1 MLRLPENGSAY
12 PPENHKHIFRVY
24 QEHNAWHAGD
34 PAILRKVY
42 ADVPQDYRPRRYM
55 FWTRK
60 GATELQI
67 DRHQLHVPLAGDIAQ
82 TSADLLFSEPPNF
95 VINDKDAAESDVLNT
110 QDNFDDLIRKCGL
123 KNKLLEAGETSSAL
137 GGVFLRLVWNT
148 EFMSNPTVQVVS
160 PDRAIA
166 TFMYGQL
173 VAVGYVT
180 EYESPDGQNFYRHI
194 EHHEDGLIHHA
205 LYEGTKSNIGTR
217 VSLDRLAETA
227 DLEDEIRLPFDS
239 LASVYVPN
247 QRPLRRLKGY
257 EYGRSD
263 YDGVEGLFDAIDEA
277 YTSWMRDVRLGKSRI
292 IVPTEYLERRGR
304 GRGAA
309 FDVDAEVF
317 TGLEIDPNFQGKSI
331 EPVQFQI
338 RHEEHKTTVMELIDR
353 AVTAAGY
360 SPQSFGINIEGRAE
374 SGTAL
379 KLRERKS
386 FTTQG
391 KKQRYWT
398 QPLEEILEKLQILD
412 VEIFGKQYKPLKL
425 RIEWQDAVQQDVR
438 ESATVIESLHRAQAA
453 SLETKVRL
461 LNPELTEEE
470 VAEEVLKIATN
481 FNLADQN
488 VTDILE
494 LP

>member
-217 VSLDRLAETA
+217 VPLDRLAETA

>member
-24 QEHNAWHAGD
+24 QEHNAWHTGD
-34 PAILRKVY
+34 PAVLRKTY

-95 VINDKDAAESDVLNT
+95 VIEDSDYSDTDKMNT
-110 QDNFDDLIRKCGL
+110 QDWFNDLIRKCGL
-123 KNKLLEAGETSSAL
+123 KNKLLEAGEISSAL

-148 EFMSNPTVQVVS
+148 EFMKNPTIQVVS

-194 EHHEDGLIHHA
+194 EHHEDGYIHHA
-205 LYEGTKSNIGTR
+205 LYEGTKSNFGVR
-217 VSLDRLAETA
+217 VSLDRLEETA
-227 DLEDEIRLPFDS
+227 DLLDEIRLPFDS

-263 YDGVEGLFDAIDEA
+263 YDGIEGLFDAIDEA
-277 YTSWMRDVRLGKSRI
+277 YTSWMRDIRLGKSRI

-304 GRGAA
+304 GRGAT
-309 FDVDAEVF
+309 FDIDAEVF
-317 TGLEIDPNFQGKSI
+317 TGLEIDPNNENKGIQ
-331 EPVQFQI
+331 PVQFEI
-338 RHEEHKTTVMELIDR
+338 RHEQHKTTVMELIDR

-412 VEIFGKQYKPLKL
+412 VELFSKQYKPIRP
-425 RIEWQDAVQQDVR
+425 RIEWQDSVQQDVR
-438 ESATVIESLHRAQAA
+438 EAATVIESLHRAQAA

-461 LNPELTEEE
+461 LNPELSEEE
-470 VAEEVLKIATN
+470 VSEEVLRIATN
-481 FNLADQN
+481 FNLADQS

>member
-24 QEHNAWHAGD
+24 QEHNAWHTGD
-34 PAILRKVY
+34 PAVLRKVY

-82 TSADLLFSEPPNF
+82 TSADLLFSEPPKF
-95 VINDKDAAESDVLNT
+95 IIEDTDFSDSDKMNT
-110 QDNFDDLIRKCGL
+110 QSWFDDLIRKCGL
-123 KNKLLEAGETSSAL
+123 KNKLLEAGEISSAL

-148 EFMSNPTVQVVS
+148 EFMKNPTIQVVS

-194 EHHEDGLIHHA
+194 EHHEDGYIHHA
-205 LYEGTKSNIGTR
+205 LYEGTKSNIGIR
-217 VSLDRLAETA
+217 VSLDRLEETA
-227 DLEDEIRLPFDS
+227 DLLDEIKLPFDS

-263 YDGVEGLFDAIDEA
+263 YDGIEGLFDAIDEA

-304 GRGAA
+304 GRGAS
-309 FDVDAEVF
+309 FDIDAEVF
-317 TGLEIDPNFQGKSI
+317 TGLEIDPNNENKGIQ
-331 EPVQFQI
+331 PVQFEI
-338 RHEEHKTTVMELIDR
+338 RHEQHKTTVMELIDR

-412 VEIFGKQYKPLKL
+412 VELFSKQYKPIRP

-453 SLETKVRL
+453 SLETKVKL
-461 LNPELTEEE
+461 LNPELSEEE
-470 VAEEVLKIATN
+470 VAEEVLRIATN
-481 FNLADQN
+481 FNLADQS

>member
-95 VINDKDAAESDVLNT
+95 VVNDKDAAESDVENT

-217 VSLDRLAETA
+217 VPLDRLAETA

>member
-95 VINDKDAAESDVLNT
+95 VINDKDAADSDVENT

-239 LASVYVPN
+239 LASVYIPN

>member
-95 VINDKDAAESDVLNT
+95 VINDKDAAESDVENT

-217 VSLDRLAETA
+217 VPLDRLAETA

>member
-1 MLRLPENGSAY
+1 MLRLPENGSAF
-12 PPENHKHIFRVY
+12 PPENHKHIYRVY
-24 QEHNAWHAGD
+24 EEHSAWHAGD
-34 PAILRKVY
+34 PAILRKTY
-42 ADVPQDYRPRRYM
+42 ADVPQDYRPRKYM

-60 GATELQI
+60 GATDSQVE
-67 DRHQLHVPLAGDIAQ
+67 RHQLHIPLAGDIAQ

-95 VINDKDAAESDVLNT
+95 LANDNNYSDADQENT
-110 QDNFDDLIRKCGL
+110 QENLDYLLRECGI
-123 KNKLLEAGETSSAL
+123 KNKLLEAGETCAAL
-137 GGVFLRLVWNT
+137 GGVFLRLVWNADY
-148 EFMSNPTVQVVS
+148 MNKPTIQIIS
-160 PDRAIA
+160 PDKAIA

-173 VAVGYVT
+173 VSVGYVT
-180 EYESPDGQNFYRHI
+180 EYDSPDGQDYYRLI
-194 EHHEDGLIHHA
+194 EQHLDGKIVNA
-205 LYEGTKSNIGTR
+205 LYQGTKTNIGNR
-217 VSLDRLAETA
+217 VPLERLADTA
-227 DLEDEIRLPFDS
+227 DLDDEVILPFDT

-263 YDGVEGLFDAIDEA
+263 FDGIEGLFDAIDES

-304 GRGAA
+304 GRGAT
-309 FDVDAEVF
+309 FDIDAEIF
-317 TGLEIDPNFQGKSI
+317 TGLEIDPNQENKGI
-331 EPVQFQI
+331 EKVQFDI
-338 RHEEHKTTVMELIDR
+338 RHEQHKVTVMELIDR
-353 AVTAAGY
+353 AVTTAGY

-398 QPLEEILEKLQILD
+398 QPLEEILEKIQILD
-412 VEIFGKQYKPLKL
+412 TEIFGKQYIPIKP
-425 RIEWQDAVQQDVR
+425 RVEWQDSVQQDVK
-438 ESATVIESLHRAQAA
+438 EASSVIETLHRAQAA

-461 LNPELTEEE
+461 LNPDMTEEE
-470 VAEEVLKIATN
+470 ITQEVFRIATN
-481 FNLADQN
+481 FNLADN
-488 VTDILE
+488 SVEDVLE

>member
-24 QEHNAWHAGD
+24 QEHNAWHTGD
-34 PAILRKVY
+34 PAVLRKVY

-82 TSADLLFSEPPNF
+82 TSADLLFSEPPKF
-95 VINDKDAAESDVLNT
+95 VIEDTDFSDSDKMNT
-110 QDNFDDLIRKCGL
+110 QDWFDDLIRRCGL
-123 KNKLLEAGETSSAL
+123 KNKLLEAGEISSAL

-148 EFMSNPTVQVVS
+148 EFMKNPTIQVVS

-194 EHHEDGLIHHA
+194 EHHEDGYIHHA
-205 LYEGTKSNIGTR
+205 LYEGTKSNIGIR
-217 VSLDRLAETA
+217 VSLDRLEETA
-227 DLEDEIRLPFDS
+227 DLLDEIKLPFDS

-263 YDGVEGLFDAIDEA
+263 YDGIEGLFDAIDEA

-304 GRGAA
+304 GRGAS
-309 FDVDAEVF
+309 FDIDAEVF
-317 TGLEIDPNFQGKSI
+317 TGLEIDPNNENKGIQ
-331 EPVQFQI
+331 PVQFEI
-338 RHEEHKTTVMELIDR
+338 RHEQHKTTVMELIDR

-412 VEIFGKQYKPLKL
+412 VELFSKQYKPIRP

-461 LNPELTEEE
+461 LNPELSEEE
-470 VAEEVLKIATN
+470 VAEEVLRIATN
-481 FNLADQN
+481 FNLADQS

>member
-24 QEHNAWHAGD
+24 QEHNAWHSGD
-34 PAILRKVY
+34 PAVLRKTY

-67 DRHQLHVPLAGDIAQ
+67 DRHQIHVPLAGDIAQ
-82 TSADLLFSEPPNF
+82 TSSDLLFSEPPSF
-95 VINDKDAAESDVLNT
+95 IVKDDDAGENDVLNT
-110 QDNFDDLIRKCGL
+110 QDNLDELLRQCGL

-148 EFMSNPTVQVVS
+148 EFMKHPTIQVVA

-166 TFMYGQL
+166 TFMYGKM

-180 EYESPDGQNFYRHI
+180 EYDSSDGQDYYRHI

-205 LYEGTKSNIGTR
+205 LYQGTKTNIGNR
-217 VSLDRLAETA
+217 VELTKLQETA
-227 DLEDEIRLPFDS
+227 DLQDEIVLPFNT

-263 YDGVEGLFDAIDEA
+263 YDGIEGLMDAIDEA

-304 GRGAA
+304 GRGTA
-309 FDVDAEVF
+309 FDIDAEVF
-317 TGLEIDPNFQGKSI
+317 TGLEIDPNTENKGIQ
-331 EPVQFQI
+331 PVQFEI
-338 RHEEHKTTVMELIDR
+338 RDQQHKTTVMELIDR

-379 KLRERKS
+379 KLRERKT

-391 KKQRYWT
+391 KKQRYYT

-412 VEIFGKQYKPLKL
+412 VEIFGAQYKPMGL
-425 RIEWQDAVQQDVR
+425 RVEWQDAVQQDVR

-453 SLETKVRL
+453 SLDTKVRL

-470 VAEEVLKIATN
+470 VEQEVLKIATN

-488 VTDILE
+488 VSDVLD

>member
-1 MLRLPENGSAY
+1 
-12 PPENHKHIFRVY
+12 
-24 QEHNAWHAGD
+24 
-34 PAILRKVY
+34 
-42 ADVPQDYRPRRYM
+42 
-55 FWTRK
+55 
-60 GATELQI
+60 
-67 DRHQLHVPLAGDIAQ
+67 
-82 TSADLLFSEPPNF
+82 
-95 VINDKDAAESDVLNT
+95 
-110 QDNFDDLIRKCGL
+110 
-123 KNKLLEAGETSSAL
+123 
-137 GGVFLRLVWNT
+137 
-148 EFMSNPTVQVVS
+148 
-160 PDRAIA
+160 
-166 TFMYGQL
+166 MYGQL

-180 EYESPDGQNFYRHI
+180 EYESPDGQNVYRHI
-194 EHHEDGLIHHA
+194 EHHADGLIHHA
-205 LYEGTKSNIGTR
+205 LYEGTKTNIGTR
-217 VSLDRLAETA
+217 VSLDKLAETS
-227 DLEDEIRLPFDS
+227 DLEEEIRLPFDS

-331 EPVQFQI
+331 EPVQFDI
-338 RHEEHKTTVMELIDR
+338 RHEAHKTTVMELIDR

-391 KKQRYWT
+391 KKQRYYT

-412 VEIFGKQYKPLKL
+412 VEIFNKQYKPMKP

-453 SLETKVRL
+453 SLETKVKL

-470 VAEEVLKIATN
+470 VSDEVLRIATN
-481 FNLADQN
+481 FNLADQS
-488 VTDILE
+488 VEDILE

>member
-24 QEHNAWHAGD
+24 QEHNAWHTGD
-34 PAILRKVY
+34 PAVLRKVY

-82 TSADLLFSEPPNF
+82 TSADLLFSEPPKF
-95 VINDKDAAESDVLNT
+95 VIEDTDFSDSDKMNT
-110 QDNFDDLIRKCGL
+110 QDWFDDLVRKCGL
-123 KNKLLEAGETSSAL
+123 KNKLLEAGEISSAL

-148 EFMSNPTVQVVS
+148 EFMKNPTIQVVS

-194 EHHEDGLIHHA
+194 EHHEDGYIHHA
-205 LYEGTKSNIGTR
+205 LYEGTKSNIGIR
-217 VSLDRLAETA
+217 VSLDRLEETA
-227 DLEDEIRLPFDS
+227 DLLDEIKLPFDS

-263 YDGVEGLFDAIDEA
+263 YDGIEGLFDAIDEA

-304 GRGAA
+304 GRGAS
-309 FDVDAEVF
+309 FDIDAEVF
-317 TGLEIDPNFQGKSI
+317 TGLEIDPNNENKGIQ
-331 EPVQFQI
+331 PVQFEI
-338 RHEEHKTTVMELIDR
+338 RHEQHKTTVMELIDR

-412 VEIFGKQYKPLKL
+412 VELFSKQYKPIRP

-461 LNPELTEEE
+461 LNPELSEEE
-470 VAEEVLKIATN
+470 VAEEVLRIATN
-481 FNLADQN
+481 FNLADQS

>member
-1 MLRLPENGSAY
+1 MLNLPENGSAY
-12 PPENHKHIFRVY
+12 PPENHKQIFRVY
-24 QEHNAWHAGD
+24 QEHSAWHAGD
-34 PAILRKVY
+34 PAVLRKTY

-60 GATELQI
+60 GATELQT
-67 DRHQLHVPLAGDIAQ
+67 DRHQIHVPLAGDIAQ

-95 VINDKDAAESDVLNT
+95 VIQDEEASDQDTIKT
-110 QDNFDDLIRKCGL
+110 QDELNNLIDYCGL
-123 KNKLLEAGETSSAL
+123 KNKLLEAGETSSAM
-137 GGVFLRLVWNT
+137 GGVFLRLVWDSR
-148 EFMSNPTVQVVS
+148 FMDSPKIQVVN

-166 TFMYGQL
+166 TFMYGEL
-173 VAVGYVT
+173 VAVGYVS
-180 EYESPDGQNFYRHI
+180 EYEPVDGQGVYRHI
-194 EHHEDGLIHHA
+194 EHHKDGRIEHA
-205 LYEGTKSNIGTR
+205 LYHGTKTNMGVR
-217 VSLDRLAETA
+217 VELTKLADTA
-227 DLEDEIRLPFDS
+227 DLEEEVLLPFQG

-263 YDGVEGLFDAIDEA
+263 YDGIEGLFDAIDES
-277 YTSWMRDVRLGKSRI
+277 YTSWMRDIRLGKSRI
-292 IVPTEYLERRGR
+292 VVPTEYLERRGR
-304 GRGAA
+304 GRGTT
-309 FDVDAEVF
+309 FDIDAEVF
-317 TGLEIDPNFQGKSI
+317 TGLEIDPNGESKGIQ
-331 EPVQFQI
+331 PVQFDI
-338 RHEEHKTTVMELIDR
+338 RDAAHKNTVMELIDR

-391 KKQRYWT
+391 KKQRYYT
-398 QPLEEILEKLQILD
+398 PPLQDILYKLQLID
-412 VEIFGKQYKPLKL
+412 VEIFSKQYKPLKL

-453 SLETKVRL
+453 SLDTKVRL
-461 LNPELTEEE
+461 LNPELSEEE
-470 VAEEVLKIATN
+470 VEQEVLKIATN
-481 FNLADQN
+481 FNLSDQN
-488 VTDILE
+488 VSDVLD

>member
-95 VINDKDAAESDVLNT
+95 VINDRNASDSDVLDT

-453 SLETKVRL
+453 SLETKVKL

>member
-24 QEHNAWHAGD
+24 QEHNAWHTGD
-34 PAILRKVY
+34 PAVLRKVY

-82 TSADLLFSEPPNF
+82 TSADLLFSEPPKF
-95 VINDKDAAESDVLNT
+95 IIEDTDFSDSDKINT
-110 QDNFDDLIRKCGL
+110 QDWFDDLIRKCGL
-123 KNKLLEAGETSSAL
+123 KNKLLEAGEISSAL

-148 EFMSNPTVQVVS
+148 EFMKNPTIQVVS

-194 EHHEDGLIHHA
+194 EHHEDGYIHHA
-205 LYEGTKSNIGTR
+205 LYEGTKSNIGIR
-217 VSLDRLAETA
+217 VSLDRLEETA
-227 DLEDEIRLPFDS
+227 DLLDEIKLPFDS

-263 YDGVEGLFDAIDEA
+263 YDGIEGLFDAIDEA

-304 GRGAA
+304 GRGAS
-309 FDVDAEVF
+309 FDIDAEVF
-317 TGLEIDPNFQGKSI
+317 TGLEIDPNNENKGIQ
-331 EPVQFQI
+331 PVQFEI
-338 RHEEHKTTVMELIDR
+338 RHEQHKTTVMELIDR

-412 VEIFGKQYKPLKL
+412 VELFSKQYKPIRP

-453 SLETKVRL
+453 SLETKVKL
-461 LNPELTEEE
+461 LNPELSEEE
-470 VAEEVLKIATN
+470 VAEEVLRIATN
-481 FNLADQN
+481 FNLADQS

>member
-34 PAILRKVY
+34 PAILRKTY

-95 VINDKDAAESDVLNT
+95 VVGDKEASESDKQNT
-110 QDNFDDLIRKCGL
+110 QDNFDELIRRCGL

-148 EFMSNPTVQVVS
+148 EFMQNPTVQVVS

-180 EYESPDGQNFYRHI
+180 EYESPDGQNVYRHI
-194 EHHEDGLIHHA
+194 EHQADGLIHHA
-205 LYEGTKSNIGTR
+205 LYEGTKTNIGTR
-217 VSLDRLAETA
+217 VSLDKLAETS
-227 DLEDEIRLPFDS
+227 DLEEEIRLPFDS

-331 EPVQFQI
+331 EPVQFDI
-338 RHEEHKTTVMELIDR
+338 RHEAHKTTVMELIDR

-391 KKQRYWT
+391 KKQRYYT

-412 VEIFGKQYKPLKL
+412 VEIFNKKYKPMKP

-453 SLETKVRL
+453 SLETKVKL

-470 VAEEVLKIATN
+470 VSDEVLRIATN
-481 FNLADQN
+481 FNLADQS
-488 VTDILE
+488 VQDILE

>member
-24 QEHNAWHAGD
+24 EEHNAWHTGD
-34 PAILRKVY
+34 PAVLRKTY

-95 VINDKDAAESDVLNT
+95 VINNGEMSESDNQNT
-110 QDNFDDLIRKCGL
+110 QMNLDDLLRTCGL
-123 KNKLLEAGETSSAL
+123 KNKLLEAGETCSAL

-148 EFMSNPTVQVVS
+148 NFMKNPTIQVVS

-173 VAVGYVT
+173 VAVAYVT
-180 EYESPDGQNFYRHI
+180 EYESPDGQNVMRHI
-194 EHHEDGLIHHA
+194 EHHEDGYIHHA

-263 YDGVEGLFDAIDEA
+263 YDGIEGLFDAIDEA

-304 GRGAA
+304 GRGAS
-309 FDVDAEVF
+309 FDIDAEVF
-317 TGLEIDPNFQGKSI
+317 TGLEIDPNTENKGIQ
-331 EPVQFQI
+331 PVQFEI
-338 RHEEHKTTVMELIDR
+338 RHEQHKTTVMELIDR

-398 QPLEEILEKLQILD
+398 QPLEEIIEKLQILD
-412 VEIFGKQYKPLKL
+412 VEIFSKQYKPIKP

-470 VAEEVLKIATN
+470 VQEEVLKIATN

>member
-24 QEHNAWHAGD
+24 QEHNAWHTGD
-34 PAILRKVY
+34 PAVLRKVY

-82 TSADLLFSEPPNF
+82 TSADLLFSEPPKF
-95 VINDKDAAESDVLNT
+95 IIEDTDFSDSDKMNT
-110 QDNFDDLIRKCGL
+110 QSWFDDLIRKCGL
-123 KNKLLEAGETSSAL
+123 KNKLLEAGEISSAL

-148 EFMSNPTVQVVS
+148 EFMKNPTIQVVS

-194 EHHEDGLIHHA
+194 EHHEDGYIHHA
-205 LYEGTKSNIGTR
+205 LYEGTKSNIGIR
-217 VSLDRLAETA
+217 VSLDRLEETA
-227 DLEDEIRLPFDS
+227 DLLDEIKLPFDS

-263 YDGVEGLFDAIDEA
+263 FDGIEGLFDAIDEA

-304 GRGAA
+304 GRGAS
-309 FDVDAEVF
+309 FDIDAEVF
-317 TGLEIDPNFQGKSI
+317 TGLEIDPNNENKGIQ
-331 EPVQFQI
+331 PVQFEI
-338 RHEEHKTTVMELIDR
+338 RHEQHKTTVMELIDR

-412 VEIFGKQYKPLKL
+412 VELFSKQYKPIRP

-453 SLETKVRL
+453 SLETKVKL
-461 LNPELTEEE
+461 LNPELSEEE
-470 VAEEVLKIATN
+470 VAEEVLRIATN
-481 FNLADQN
+481 FNLADQS

>member
-95 VINDKDAAESDVLNT
+95 VINDKDAADSDVENT
-110 QDNFDDLIRKCGL
+110 QDNFDDLIRRCGL

-194 EHHEDGLIHHA
+194 EHHEDGYIHHA
-205 LYEGTKSNIGTR
+205 LYEGTKSNIGIR
-217 VSLDRLAETA
+217 VSLDRLEETA
-227 DLEDEIRLPFDS
+227 DLLDEIKLPFDS

-263 YDGVEGLFDAIDEA
+263 YDGIEGLFDAIDEA

-304 GRGAA
+304 GRGAS
-309 FDVDAEVF
+309 FDIDAEVF
-317 TGLEIDPNFQGKSI
+317 TGLEIDPNNENKGIQ
-331 EPVQFQI
+331 PVQFEI
-338 RHEEHKTTVMELIDR
+338 RHEQHKTTVMELIDR

-412 VEIFGKQYKPLKL
+412 VELFSKQYKPIRP

-453 SLETKVRL
+453 SLETKVKL
-461 LNPELTEEE
+461 LNPELSEEE
-470 VAEEVLKIATN
+470 VAEEVLRIATN
-481 FNLADQN
+481 FNLADQS

>member
-1 MLRLPENGSAY
+1 MLRLPDNGEQY
-12 PPENHKHIFRVY
+12 PPENHKQIFRVY
-24 QEHNAWHAGD
+24 EEHSAWHAGD
-34 PAILRKVY
+34 PAILRKTY
-42 ADVPQDYRPRRYM
+42 ANVPQDYRPRRYM

-60 GATELQI
+60 GATELQT
-67 DRHQLHVPLAGDIAQ
+67 DRHQIHVPLAGDIAQ
-82 TSADLLFSEPPNF
+82 TSSDLLFSEPPSF
-95 VINDKDAAESDVLNT
+95 IVHDKEASEAEIDKTQGELNDLLDY
-110 QDNFDDLIRKCGL
+110 CGL
-123 KNKLLEAGETSSAL
+123 KNKLLEAGETCSAL
-137 GGVFLRLVWNT
+137 GGVFLRLVYDT
-148 EFMSNPTVQVVS
+148 RFMKAPKIQIVS

-166 TFMYGQL
+166 TFMYGEL
-173 VAVGYVT
+173 VGVGYVQ
-180 EYESPDGQNFYRHI
+180 EYEPADGQGIYRHI

-205 LYEGTKSNIGTR
+205 LYYGTKTNLGTR
-217 VSLDRLAETA
+217 VELSKLADTA
-227 DLEDEIRLPFDS
+227 DLEDEVVLPFDG

-247 QRPLRRLKGY
+247 QRPLRRLRGY

-263 YDGVEGLFDAIDEA
+263 YDGIEGLFDAIDET
-277 YTSWMRDVRLGKSRI
+277 YTSWMRDIRLGKSRV

-304 GRGAA
+304 GRGTS
-309 FDVDAEVF
+309 FDIDAEIF
-317 TGLEIDPNFQGKSI
+317 TGLEIDPNGEHKGIQ
-331 EPVQFQI
+331 PVQFDI
-338 RHEEHKTTVMELIDR
+338 RDAAHKQTVMELIDR

-398 QPLEEILEKLQILD
+398 QPLQEILYRLQQLD
-412 VEIFGKQYKPLKL
+412 VEVFGKQYTPLDI

-453 SLETKVRL
+453 SLETKVKL
-461 LNPELTEEE
+461 LNPELTEQE
-470 VAEEVLKIATN
+470 VSDEVLRIATN
-481 FNLADQN
+481 FNLADQS
-488 VTDILE
+488 VEDILE

>member
-24 QEHNAWHAGD
+24 QEHNAWHTGD
-34 PAILRKVY
+34 PAVLRKVY

-82 TSADLLFSEPPNF
+82 TSADLLFSEPPKF
-95 VINDKDAAESDVLNT
+95 IIEDTDFSDSDKMNT
-110 QDNFDDLIRKCGL
+110 QSWFDDLIRKCGL
-123 KNKLLEAGETSSAL
+123 KNKLLEAGEISSAL

-148 EFMSNPTVQVVS
+148 EFMKNPTIQVVS

-194 EHHEDGLIHHA
+194 EHHEDGYIHHA
-205 LYEGTKSNIGTR
+205 LYEGTKSNIGIR
-217 VSLDRLAETA
+217 VSLDRLEETA
-227 DLEDEIRLPFDS
+227 DLLDEIKLPFNS

-263 YDGVEGLFDAIDEA
+263 FDGIEGLFDAIDEA

-304 GRGAA
+304 GRGAS
-309 FDVDAEVF
+309 FDIDAEVF
-317 TGLEIDPNFQGKSI
+317 TGLEIDPNNENKGIQ
-331 EPVQFQI
+331 PVQFEI
-338 RHEEHKTTVMELIDR
+338 RHEQHKTTVMELIDR

-412 VEIFGKQYKPLKL
+412 VELFSKQYKPIRP

-453 SLETKVRL
+453 SLETKVKL
-461 LNPELTEEE
+461 LNPELSEEE
-470 VAEEVLKIATN
+470 VAEEVLRIATN
-481 FNLADQN
+481 FNLADQS

>member
-95 VINDKDAAESDVLNT
+95 VVNDKDAAESDVENT

-263 YDGVEGLFDAIDEA
+263 FDGVEGLFDAIDEA

>member
-95 VINDKDAAESDVLNT
+95 VVNDKDAAESDVENT

-263 YDGVEGLFDAIDEA
+263 FDGVEGLFDAIDEA

-470 VAEEVLKIATN
+470 IAEEVLKIATN

>member
-263 YDGVEGLFDAIDEA
+263 FDGVEGLFDAIDEA

>member
-24 QEHNAWHAGD
+24 EEHNAWHTGD
-34 PAILRKVY
+34 PAVLRKTY

-95 VINDKDAAESDVLNT
+95 VINNGEMSESDNQNT
-110 QDNFDDLIRKCGL
+110 QMQLDDLLRTCGL
-123 KNKLLEAGETSSAL
+123 KNKLLEAGETCSAL

-148 EFMSNPTVQVVS
+148 NFMKNPTIQVVS

-173 VAVGYVT
+173 VAVAYVT
-180 EYESPDGQNFYRHI
+180 EYESPDGQNVMRHI
-194 EHHEDGLIHHA
+194 EHHEDGYIHHA

-263 YDGVEGLFDAIDEA
+263 YDGIEGLFDAIDEA

-304 GRGAA
+304 GRGTS
-309 FDVDAEVF
+309 FDIDAEIF
-317 TGLEIDPNFQGKSI
+317 TGLEIDPNTENKGIQ
-331 EPVQFQI
+331 PVQFEI
-338 RHEEHKTTVMELIDR
+338 RHEQHKTTVMELIDR

-398 QPLEEILEKLQILD
+398 QPLEDIIEKLQILD
-412 VEIFGKQYKPLKL
+412 VEIFSKQYKPIKP

>member
-1 MLRLPENGSAY
+1 MLKLPENGSAY

-67 DRHQLHVPLAGDIAQ
+67 DRHQLHIPLAGDIAQ

-95 VINDKDAAESDVLNT
+95 VIHDKDAAESDVLNT

-412 VEIFGKQYKPLKL
+412 VEIFSKQYKPLKL

-453 SLETKVRL
+453 SLETKVKL
-461 LNPELTEEE
+461 LNPELSEEE

>member
-24 QEHNAWHAGD
+24 QEHNAWHTGD
-34 PAILRKVY
+34 PAVLRKVY

-82 TSADLLFSEPPNF
+82 TSADLLFSEPPKF
-95 VINDKDAAESDVLNT
+95 VIEDSDFSDSDKMNT
-110 QDNFDDLIRKCGL
+110 QDWFDDLIRKCGL
-123 KNKLLEAGETSSAL
+123 KNKLLEAGEISSAL

-148 EFMSNPTVQVVS
+148 EFMKNPTIQVVS

-194 EHHEDGLIHHA
+194 EHHEDGYIHHA
-205 LYEGTKSNIGTR
+205 LYEGTKSNIGIR
-217 VSLDRLAETA
+217 VSLDRLEETA
-227 DLEDEIRLPFDS
+227 DLLDEIKLPFDS

-263 YDGVEGLFDAIDEA
+263 YDGIEGLFDAIDEA

-304 GRGAA
+304 GRGAS
-309 FDVDAEVF
+309 FDIDAEVF
-317 TGLEIDPNFQGKSI
+317 TGLEIDPNNENKGIQ
-331 EPVQFQI
+331 PVQFEI
-338 RHEEHKTTVMELIDR
+338 RHEQHKTTVMELIDR

-412 VEIFGKQYKPLKL
+412 VELFSKQYKPIRP

-453 SLETKVRL
+453 SLETKVKL
-461 LNPELTEEE
+461 LNPELSEEE
-470 VAEEVLKIATN
+470 VAEEVLRIATN
-481 FNLADQN
+481 FNLADQS

>member
-95 VINDKDAAESDVLNT
+95 VINDKDAAESDVENT

-194 EHHEDGLIHHA
+194 EHHEDGFIHHA

-227 DLEDEIRLPFDS
+227 DLDDEIRLPFDS

-309 FDVDAEVF
+309 FDIDAEVF

>member
-1 MLRLPENGSAY
+1 MLGLPENGSAY

-24 QEHNAWHAGD
+24 AEHTAWHAGD
-34 PAILRKVY
+34 PAILRKTY

-60 GATELQI
+60 GATDAQVE
-67 DRHQLHVPLAGDIAQ
+67 RHQIHVPLAGDIAQ

-95 VINDKDAAESDVLNT
+95 VIHDKDASDAEKLNT
-110 QDNFDDLIRKCGL
+110 QDNLDELLRQCGL
-123 KNKLLEAGETSSAL
+123 KNKLLEAGETCAAL

-148 EFMSNPTVQVVS
+148 EFMSNPTIQVVS
-160 PDRAIA
+160 PDKAIA

-173 VAVGYVT
+173 VAVGYIT
-180 EYESPDGQNFYRHI
+180 EYDTADGQDYYRLV
-194 EHHEDGLIHHA
+194 EHHEDGLIHNV
-205 LYEGTKSNIGTR
+205 LYQGTKTNFGNK
-217 VSLDRLAETA
+217 VPLDRLEETA
-227 DLEDEIRLPFDS
+227 DLEEEIVLPFDG

-263 YDGVEGLFDAIDEA
+263 YDGIEGLMDAIDEA

-304 GRGAA
+304 GRGAS
-309 FDVDAEVF
+309 FDIDAEIF
-317 TGLEIDPNFQGKSI
+317 TALEIDPNSETKGI
-331 EPVQFQI
+331 EKVQFEI
-338 RHEEHKTTVMELIDR
+338 RDQQHRTTVMELIDR

-398 QPLEEILEKLQILD
+398 PPLEEILEKLQILD
-412 VEIFGKQYKPLKL
+412 TEIFNKQYMPMKP
-425 RIEWQDAVQQDVR
+425 RVEWQDAVQQDVR

-461 LNPELTEEE
+461 LNPELSEEE
-470 VAEEVLKIATN
+470 VGDEVLKIATN
-481 FNLADQN
+481 FNLADDS
-488 VTDILE
+488 VEDVLE

>member
-1 MLRLPENGSAY
+1 MLNLPENGSAY

-24 QEHNAWHAGD
+24 QEHSAWHAGD
-34 PAILRKVY
+34 PAILRKTY
-42 ADVPQDYRPRRYM
+42 ADVPQDYRPRKYM

-60 GATELQI
+60 GATDAQVE
-67 DRHQLHVPLAGDIAQ
+67 RHQIHVPLAGDIAQ
-82 TSADLLFSEPPNF
+82 TSSDLLFSEPPNF
-95 VINDKDAAESDVLNT
+95 MVNNKDFSESDQLNT
-110 QDNFDDLIRKCGL
+110 QENLDYLLRECGL
-123 KNKLLEAGETSSAL
+123 KNKLLEAGETCAAL

-148 EFMSNPTVQVVS
+148 EFMDKPTIQVVS
-160 PDRAIA
+160 PDKAIA

-180 EYESPDGQNFYRHI
+180 EYDSADGQDYYRLI
-194 EHHEDGLIHHA
+194 EHHEDGLIHNA
-205 LYEGTKSNIGTR
+205 LYQGTKTNFGTR
-217 VSLDRLAETA
+217 VPLERLDETA
-227 DLEDEIRLPFDS
+227 DLEDEIVLPFKT

-263 YDGVEGLFDAIDEA
+263 YDGIEGLLDAIDEA

-309 FDVDAEVF
+309 FDIDAEVF
-317 TGLEIDPNFQGKSI
+317 TALEIDPNQEHKGI
-331 EPVQFQI
+331 EKVQFDI
-338 RHEEHKTTVMELIDR
+338 RHEQHRVTVMELIDR

-360 SPQSFGINIEGRAE
+360 SPQSFGISIEGRAE

-412 VEIFGKQYKPLKL
+412 VEIFSKQYKPIKP
-425 RIEWQDAVQQDVR
+425 RVEWQDAVQQDVR

-461 LNPELTEEE
+461 LNPDLTEEE
-470 VAEEVLKIATN
+470 VSEEVLKVATN
-481 FNLADQN
+481 YNLADQS
-488 VTDILE
+488 VEDVLE

>member
-95 VINDKDAAESDVLNT
+95 VINDKDAAESDVENT

>member
-95 VINDKDAAESDVLNT
+95 VVNDKDAAESDVENT

>member
-205 LYEGTKSNIGTR
+205 LYEGTKTNIGTR

>member
-95 VINDKDAAESDVLNT
+95 VINDKDAADSDVENT
-110 QDNFDDLIRKCGL
+110 QDNFDDLIRRCGL

>member
-1 MLRLPENGSAY
+1 
-12 PPENHKHIFRVY
+12 
-24 QEHNAWHAGD
+24 
-34 PAILRKVY
+34 
-42 ADVPQDYRPRRYM
+42 M